1 MKNMFDPLEGVATRS
16 ADFSGPTTSR
26 LNNPQQVVF
35 KFLEF
40 NKPARDVARETFRIP
55 PPLLLS
61 SPPFLLPF
69 FLPLEFRT
77 HKFPSSPWNLPKHLK
92 HRTSDL
98 EKIRFRGF
106 GKSKGENGVLS
117 YFYYAEFL
125 SPLVSSTGKNGIP
138 LIYRLPYTIYDF
150 TV

>member
-40 NKPARDVARETFRIP
+40 NKPARDVERETFRIP
-55 PPLLLS
+55 LPPSPLLL
-61 SPPFLLPF
+61 
-69 FLPLEFRT
+69 
-77 HKFPSSPWNLPKHLK
+77 PSSSRFSFPLNFAHTSFQVVLGTPKHLK